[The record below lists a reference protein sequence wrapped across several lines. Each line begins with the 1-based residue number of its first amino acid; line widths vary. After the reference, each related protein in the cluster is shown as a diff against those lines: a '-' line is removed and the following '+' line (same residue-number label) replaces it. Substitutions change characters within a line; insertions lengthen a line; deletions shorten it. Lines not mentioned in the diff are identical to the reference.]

1 MSRYMHSL
9 FIHKMGLSFF
19 TSYAQQI
26 QRQTGSKPQTKFLH
40 QSNPASHFKMPPP
53 PPKKQPFVC
62 SPVSHSDRSFYSN
75 LILAE
80 WHKPRSEYFHV
91 LTDTHFPFKQIA
103 LSSLKLLQQD
113 YRLKNTKNTRDD

>member
-1 MSRYMHSL
+1 
-9 FIHKMGLSFF
+9 MGLSFF

-40 QSNPASHFKMPPP
+40 QSNPASHFKMAPT

-103 LSSLKLLQQD
+103 LFLL
-113 YRLKNTKNTRDD
+113 